1 VRIGFVISHLSHGGA
16 QRQIYELVRRISPE
30 HFQCFVYSLSEMI
43 SPYGAMIT
51 ETGAEL
57 RVIKRDGHFEVDRIF
72 KLAALLRKDRVD
84 ILHSFLFVAN
94 GYACPARLLAG
105 VPRLVT
111 SARNCKDVGL
121 LRGWVNRLAFL
132 LSDAIACNGDAVRS
146 YVAQKYHAP
155 LDRSVVIYNGLD
167 LARFEPFLN
176 TIEEAPSRCTET
188 KRPTVMTIA
197 RLVPQ
202 KDLPLFLEAAALLAR
217 EATAARFV
225 IVGDGP
231 CRADLV
237 RYASNNG
244 LDGNISFLG
253 EREDVPQLLA
263 TADVFWLTS
272 EWEGLPNVL
281 LEAMACGKPVVARDV
296 GACRELIN
304 HSQTGFLVAGRD
316 AKQFSEYTLGL
327 LTDPR
332 RAREMGLAGRRL
344 VEDKFSV
351 ARMSEATETL
361 YRSLL
366 GLADRRDELN
376 RDDLRTSGNLA

>member
-1 VRIGFVISHLSHGGA
+1 
-16 QRQIYELVRRISPE
+16 
-30 HFQCFVYSLSEMI
+30 MI
-43 SPYGAMIT
+43 SPYGGMIT
-51 ETGAEL
+51 ETGAKL
-57 RVIKRDGHFEVDRIF
+57 RVIKREGHFEVDRIF

-121 LRGWVNRLAFL
+121 LRGWVNRLAFI

-167 LARFEPFLN
+167 LARFETFLDA
-176 TIEEAPSRCTET
+176 IEEAPSRCTET
-188 KRPTVMTIA
+188 RRPTVMTIA

-202 KDLPLFLEAAALLAR
+202 KDLSLFLEGAALLAR
-217 EATAARFV
+217 RATDVQFV

-231 CRADLV
+231 CRVDLA
-237 RYASNNG
+237 RYASKNG
-244 LDGNISFLG
+244 LDKTISFLG
-253 EREDVPQLLA
+253 EREDIPQLLA
-263 TADVFWLTS
+263 NADVFWLTS

-296 GACRELIN
+296 GSCREVVN
-304 HSQTGFLVAGRD
+304 HGNTGYLVVGRD
-316 AKQFSEYTLGL
+316 AAKFAEFTLSL
-327 LTDPR
+327 LNNPVHA
-332 RAREMGLAGRRL
+332 RAMGFAGRR
-344 VEDKFSV
+344 VIEDKFSV
-351 ARMSEATETL
+351 ARMSDATETL

-366 GLADRRDELN
+366 GLADSHD
-376 RDDLRTSGNLA
+376 